1 MWMAILSFLGGPV
14 IKGLI
19 DAYQAKLK
27 AGNVESKIAADLAA
41 TEIAAEVTE
50 SNAIL
55 QYRIAEIGHWYE
67 PDKLMGYFVALYFGK
82 LLVWDK
88 VLGLGTTDSLA
99 GFASVTSNLVVSFI
113 SPNADLRTSRG
124 SSSDDRR
131 DRLAMNE
138 MRSEYIRAIVAE
150 TLAEQQRLRH
160 DDINA
165 VVAKTVATI
174 LISFGI
180 EEGDRKELRADFQH
194 LRRWRKSVEQAQ
206 SFTFKAVI
214 TIIVTGFVGAVWLG
228 AKVML
233 GK

>member
-55 QYRIAEIGHWYE
+55 QYRTAEIGHWYE

-99 GFASVTSNLVVSFI
+99 GFASVTSNLVVSFYF
-113 SPNADLRTSRG
+113 AKRG
-124 SSSDDRR
+124 FE
-131 DRLAMNE
+131 N
-138 MRSEYIRAIVAE
+138 VA
-150 TLAEQQRLRH
+150 R
-160 DDINA
+160 
-165 VVAKTVATI
+165 
-174 LISFGI
+174 
-180 EEGDRKELRADFQH
+180 
-194 LRRWRKSVEQAQ
+194 
-206 SFTFKAVI
+206 
-214 TIIVTGFVGAVWLG
+214 II
-228 AKVML
+228 KR
-233 GK
+233 